1 MISGIICAGFIFQA
15 KIVLDTLVCMFS
27 QYCVDKYT
35 AECCEVV
42 LPGGTVTRYPELA
55 YREEV
60 VSVQKIN
67 RYIGI
72 R

>member
-1 MISGIICAGFIFQA
+1 
-15 KIVLDTLVCMFS
+15 MFS
-27 QYCVDKYT
+27 QYCTDKYT

-42 LPGGTVTRYPELA
+42 LPDGTATRYPELA

-60 VSVQKIN
+60 VNVEKTN
-67 RYIGI
+67 KYIGI

>member
-1 MISGIICAGFIFQA
+1 MSDVIICAGCIFQA

-27 QYCVDKYT
+27 QYCVSKYT
-35 AECCEVV
+35 AECSEVV
-42 LPGGTVTRYPELA
+42 LPDGTVTRYPELA

-60 VSVQKIN
+60 VNVQKTN
-67 RYIGI
+67 KYVGI

>member
-1 MISGIICAGFIFQA
+1 M
-15 KIVLDTLVCMFS
+15 DTLVCMFS
-27 QYCVDKYT
+27 QYCGCKYT

-42 LPGGTVTRYPELA
+42 SPDGTVTRYPELA

-60 VSVQKIN
+60 VSVPKTN

>member
-1 MISGIICAGFIFQA
+1 
-15 KIVLDTLVCMFS
+15 MFS

-35 AECCEVV
+35 AESCEVV
-42 LPGGTVTRYPELA
+42 LPDGTVTRYPELA
-55 YREEV
+55 YREEA
-60 VSVQKIN
+60 VSVQKTN